1 MDLDIGM
8 QFLWATATSSIES
21 AAGREKCWHLDFLW
35 GLVRKDSELG
45 SRWTPPRFLR
55 IMFGWFIAG
64 LVYWARDRA
73 EDSGEFVTEC
83 WQLSFLLYFFFLCF
97 SSQLDLNR
105 LVSQLVG
112 FSIISSCWERK
123 GDCILKCR
131 IKLLNILLDTAP
143 TPTWLLN
150 IPINVRTFNPKPKR
164 RVEMPQ
170 CLQWLLYCS
179 FGPGFLTSIIS

>member
-1 MDLDIGM
+1 M
-8 QFLWATATSSIES
+8 TSRLLVGSGSKRFGVGEQVDPTSI
-21 AAGREKCWHLDFLW
+21 
-35 GLVRKDSELG
+35 
-45 SRWTPPRFLR
+45 
-55 IMFGWFIAG
+55 FGNYVW
-64 LVYWARDRA
+64 LVYCRFGLLGKR
-73 EDSGEFVTEC
+73 SSSRFGEFVTEC

-150 IPINVRTFNPKPKR
+150 ISINVRTFNPKPKR